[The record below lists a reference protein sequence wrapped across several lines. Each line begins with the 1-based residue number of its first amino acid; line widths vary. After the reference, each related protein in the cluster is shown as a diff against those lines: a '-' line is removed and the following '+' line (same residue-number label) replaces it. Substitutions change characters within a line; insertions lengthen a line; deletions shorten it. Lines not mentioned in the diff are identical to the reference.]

1 MAYKRGVRKREHENL
16 SPANLRRVIDALEN
30 EGVTKKVAC
39 EMLNISYN
47 TTRLN
52 RIIEE
57 FEEQEAYVYTRK
69 SQNKG
74 KPASPDEIKQ
84 VISDYIEGDSIT
96 EIASSI
102 YRSAAFVKGIID
114 RVGVPQRPVGDSKH
128 QEAMLPDA
136 CLRDSFKEG
145 EIVWSAKYH
154 MPAVVQN
161 EYSIEYQDTKP
172 GIKTMD
178 YEKEYGCKLYS
189 IWCYN
194 LVPYSDE
201 YSKLGWWTGRKRLGF
216 SAHALAHSLGSL
228 EHLKEYGVSFE
239 E

>member
-1 MAYKRGVRKREHENL
+1 MRRGVRKREGENL
-16 SPANLRRVIDALEN
+16 SPANIRRVIHSLNE

-57 FEEQEAYVYTRK
+57 FEEQEAYVNKRK

-74 KPASPDEIKQ
+74 KPASKEEIKQ
-84 VISDYIEGDSIT
+84 VISDYIEGDNIT
-96 EIASSI
+96 EIAKSI

-114 RVGVPQRPVGDSKH
+114 RVGVPQRPVGEDKH
-128 QEAMLPDA
+128 EESFLPDA
-136 CLRDSFKEG
+136 CLRDSFEEG
-145 EIVWSAKYH
+145 DIVWSARYH
-154 MPAVVQN
+154 MPAVIQK
-161 EYSIEYQDTKP
+161 EYTIEYQNSMP
-172 GIKTMD
+172 GIKTRD

-189 IWCYN
+189 IWCYE

-201 YSKLGWWTGRKRLGF
+201 YARLGWWNGRKRLGF
-216 SAHALAHSLGSL
+216 SGHALAHSLGSL

-239 E
+239 D

>member
-1 MAYKRGVRKREHENL
+1 MAYKRGVRKREGENL
-16 SPANLRRVIDALEN
+16 TDASVRRVIFSLEE
-30 EGVTKKVAC
+30 EGITKKTAC

-57 FEEQEAYVYTRK
+57 FKEQEDYVARRK

-74 KPASPDEIKQ
+74 KPASKEEVRQ
-84 VISDYIEGDSIT
+84 VITDYVEGDNIA
-96 EIASSI
+96 EIAKSI

-114 RVGVPQRPVGDSKH
+114 RVGVPQRPTGEDKY
-128 QEAMLPDA
+128 QEALLPDA
-136 CLRDSFKEG
+136 CHRDSFEEG

-154 MPAVVQN
+154 MPALIEK
-161 EYSIEYQDTKP
+161 EYSIEYQNSKP
-172 GIKTMD
+172 GLRTMD
-178 YEKEYGCKLYS
+178 YEKEYGCKMYS

-201 YSKLGWWTGRKRLGF
+201 YSKLGWWTGRKRIGF
-216 SAHALAHSLGSL
+216 AAHSLAHSLGSL